1 MSLFAL
7 GAGSAV
13 RQNAANAQA
22 AAHVRH
28 LNLIAAGGGGGA
40 ETPST
45 VADTAAASDKD
56 NPLAVIAVFVP
67 AETIAIFVTVATAL
81 PTYFLGPNEHTAAV
95 VWYVFCLLLSPI
107 FTWIGFATQWRKDH
121 GGKYP
126 GGTATT
132 PWFRIFAS
140 AVAFAAWGLAVAPK
154 LASEVVCRK
163 ETCSPDVAAL
173 AGILVIIVGAILFVV
188 DGLIDYTPPA
198 NP

>member
-13 RQNAANAQA
+13 RQNAANTEA

-28 LNLIAAGGGGGA
+28 LNLIAAGGGGA

-45 VADTAAASDKD
+45 PADTSAASDKD

-81 PTYFLGPNEHTAAV
+81 LTYFAGPNERTAAV
-95 VWYVFCLLLSPI
+95 VWYVFCLLLSPL

-121 GGKYP
+121 GGNYP
-126 GGTATT
+126 GGTAKT

-154 LASEVVCRK
+154 LASEVMCGL
-163 ETCSPDVAAL
+163 ETCSPDAAAL

-188 DGLIDYTPPA
+188 DGLIDYSPPA
-198 NP
+198 KP